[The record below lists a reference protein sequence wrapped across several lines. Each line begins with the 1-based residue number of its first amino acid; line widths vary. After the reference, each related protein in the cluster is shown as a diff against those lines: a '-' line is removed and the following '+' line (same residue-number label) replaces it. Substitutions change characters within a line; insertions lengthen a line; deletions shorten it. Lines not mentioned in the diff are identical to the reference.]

1 MADPKLK
8 LGNDIWAT
16 KQKSLLAYNDE
27 GGNYKSI
34 PFQVDRISGGT
45 YVGRN
50 GLIQSAASNEPRI
63 DFTSNT
69 KGGLLLEPQRTNNQ
83 TYSEQFDNSAYF
95 KYNSVSV
102 TANAIIAPNGTLTAD
117 KIISDGSQSLVMRSF
132 GKGTIGSANTF
143 SVWAKKGNF
152 DKLKIDLA
160 DTGGQTFTLTD
171 KWQRVSITTTPSN
184 SNADFEMPNAS
195 NGDFIYLWGAQIEVG
210 TYATSYIPTSSAAV
224 TRVQDEVANG
234 GNEFIYN
241 LTEGTLFFDVEV
253 FRPIND
259 SQRVISLS
267 NGNTNNRILVI
278 PKDTENTMRYFF
290 SFNNSTSESTLGF
303 TYNTRQKIAIAYGSG
318 NIKIYRNGIQQDSY
332 SDGTTFSDLDRV
344 NFSDVD
350 TTETATAKFYDVKYF
365 DKKLSDSELAT
376 LTTL

>member
-27 GGNYKSI
+27 GGNFKSL
-34 PFQVDRISGGT
+34 PFQSDRISGGT

-50 GLIQSAASNEPRI
+50 GLVQTAASNEPRV
-63 DFTSNT
+63 DFLSNT
-69 KGGLLLEPQRTNNQ
+69 KGALLLEPQRTNNQ
-83 TYSEQFDNSAYF
+83 TYSEQFDNSTYF
-95 KYNSVSV
+95 KHNSVSV
-102 TANAIIAPNGTLTAD
+102 TANAITAPNGTLTAD
-117 KIISDGSQSLVMRSF
+117 KIISDGSQDLVMRSF

-152 DKLKIDLA
+152 DKLRIDLA
-160 DTGGQTFTLTD
+160 DSGGQTFTLTD
-171 KWQRVSITTTPSN
+171 EWQRVSITTTPSN
-184 SNADFEMPNAS
+184 SNADFEMPNAN

-210 TYATSYIPTSSAAV
+210 SYATSYIPTSGAAV
-224 TRVQDEVANG
+224 TRVADDVSKG
-234 GNEFIYN
+234 GNEYIYN
-241 LTEGTLFFDVEV
+241 LSEGTLFFDVEV

-267 NGNTNNRILVI
+267 DGGTSNRILVI

-290 SFNNSTSESTLGF
+290 SFNNSTSETTLGF

-332 SDGTTFSDLDRV
+332 SDGTTFTDLDRI

-350 TTETATAKFYDVKYF
+350 TTETATAKFYDVRYF
-365 DKKLSDSELAT
+365 DEKLSDSELAT